1 MQIIRPPAAML
12 SLQVSSKNLEAFL
25 FHSLNVNIG
34 VVVYPLTIVASYDII
49 IVGTYDYG
57 RARL

>member
-1 MQIIRPPAAML
+1 ML

-34 VVVYPLTIVASYDII
+34 VVVYPLTIVVSYDII
-49 IVGTYDYG
+49 MVGTYDY
-57 RARL
+57 RRTERWSARLRFW